1 MNYSKPGSTGMQMDA
16 SMDVSMDVSMDP
28 NGSKTPCYG
37 TWKRERERDRGRI
50 LENGRECHIIC
61 HFIWETIWSATSLIK
76 YILHAVNH
84 SCGESPAISDLHR
97 NSKLLKGPF
106 LTVLGMQSSCLMSK
120 HFAIPGSIWQHSAKQ
135 SKQQFMRPNVGKN
148 NVTNHP

>member
-1 MNYSKPGSTGMQMDA
+1 MDVHLNMNYSKPGSTGMQMDA

-76 YILHAVNH
+76 YIFQI
-84 SCGESPAISDLHR
+84 GEAFTD
-97 NSKLLKGPF
+97 
-106 LTVLGMQSSCLMSK
+106 
-120 HFAIPGSIWQHSAKQ
+120 
-135 SKQQFMRPNVGKN
+135 
-148 NVTNHP
+148 VTCCESQLW